1 MFNSLSGT
9 LTYKGI
15 DNIYLLNSCGIEWD
29 ITVSAKTLQALPQV
43 GDECQVYTYYLH
55 TENMVKLYGFFTKDE
70 RTFFLELNKVN
81 GIGPKQAMKMLSS
94 ISAKQMAEALDK
106 DDVALLSEIPGVG
119 KKTAQKLM
127 LAMRGKL
134 VMDDELTAAPAG
146 NPKFA
151 DIVNALS
158 DMGFE
163 YKKALKAVE
172 EVARDSDIMNMKD
185 DEREKEIFKRAIV
198 LLST

>member
-29 ITVSAKTLQALPQV
+29 ITVSAKTIQALPPV

-55 TENMVKLYGFFTKDE
+55 TENMVKLFGFFSKEE
-70 RTFFLELNKVN
+70 RTFFLELNNVN

-106 DDVALLSEIPGVG
+106 NDVALLSGIPGVG

-134 VMDDELTAAPAG
+134 VMDDELVAAPAG

-172 EVARDSDIMNMKD
+172 EVAKNSDIMNMKE

>member
-29 ITVSAKTLQALPQV
+29 ITVSAKTLQALPPV

-55 TENMVKLYGFFTKDE
+55 TENMVKLYGFFSKDE

-106 DDVALLSEIPGVG
+106 DDVALLAGIPGVG

-134 VMDDELTAAPAG
+134 VMDEELAAAPAG

-172 EVARDSDIMNMKD
+172 EVALDSDIMNMKD

>member
-29 ITVSAKTLQALPQV
+29 ITVSAKTLQALPPI

-106 DDVALLSEIPGVG
+106 DDVALLAGIPGVG

-134 VMDDELTAAPAG
+134 VMDEELIAAPAG

-172 EVARDSDIMNMKD
+172 EVAKDSDIMNMKD

>member
-29 ITVSAKTLQALPQV
+29 ITVSAKTLQALPPV

-55 TENMVKLYGFFTKDE
+55 TENMVKLYGFFSKDE

-94 ISAKQMAEALDK
+94 ISAKQMSEALDK
-106 DDVALLSEIPGVG
+106 DDVALLSGIPGVG

-134 VMDDELTAAPAG
+134 VMDEEITAAPAG
-146 NPKFA
+146 NPKYA
-151 DIVNALS
+151 YIVNALS
-158 DMGFE
+158 DMGFD
-163 YKKALKAVE
+163 YKKAHKAVE
-172 EVARDSDIMNMKD
+172 EVAKSSDIMNMKD

>member
-29 ITVSAKTLQALPQV
+29 ITVSAKTLQALPPV

-55 TENMVKLYGFFTKDE
+55 TENMVKLFGFFSKDE
-70 RTFFLELNKVN
+70 RTLFLELNKVN

-94 ISAKQMAEALDK
+94 ISARQMSEALDK
-106 DDVALLSEIPGVG
+106 DDVALLAGIPGVG

-134 VMDDELTAAPAG
+134 VMDDEIASAPAG
-146 NPKFA
+146 DPKFA

-163 YKKALKAVE
+163 YRKALKAVE
-172 EVARDSDIMNMKD
+172 EVAKNSDIMNMKE

>member
-29 ITVSAKTLQALPQV
+29 ITVSAKTLQALPPV

-106 DDVALLSEIPGVG
+106 DDVALLAGIPGVG

-134 VMDDELTAAPAG
+134 VMDEELIAAPAG
-146 NPKFA
+146 NPKFT

-172 EVARDSDIMNMKD
+172 EVAKNSDIMNMKD

>member
-29 ITVSAKTLQALPQV
+29 ITVSAKTLQALPPV

-55 TENMVKLYGFFTKDE
+55 TENMVKLYGFFSKDE

-94 ISAKQMAEALDK
+94 ISAKQMADALDK

-134 VMDDELTAAPAG
+134 VMDDDIAAAPAG

-172 EVARDSDIMNMKD
+172 EVTKNSDIMNMKD
-185 DEREKEIFKRAIV
+185 DEREKELFKRAIV